1 MSKQI
6 RVIIIES
13 SPIIAA
19 GLKTLLTSSPLFS
32 IVTTFTD
39 IKSSA
44 GRLTALAPDVLLLNP
59 NQLSLTKRQYLHE
72 VLDVSQQTAIV
83 ALLSSLIDSN
93 LLKPFDEQIN
103 IYDKAEQ
110 IYQKIR
116 ASIEEH
122 NSQKDTVESN
132 ELSERET
139 EILVLAASGL
149 KNKEIAEKLNISVN
163 TVISHRK
170 NISQKTGIKSVAGL
184 TVYALYNNLIDIHDV
199 E

>member
-122 NSQKDTVESN
+122 NSKKDTVESN